1 MADILDRLRKL
12 QALSKSDN
20 PHEAALAA
28 SLVQKLMMEHHLQEF
43 DLSQDENRPEETIED
58 HGAIDPSRTGRR
70 RLPTWQVNLADAV
83 ARSVDCRIYIKPGE
97 SIPIV
102 GRRTDV
108 EAARYTFLALA
119 RVIDR
124 LADEAWTVERV
135 RGGDAGRWKRAFR
148 IGAVLTISDRLKSSR
163 REVEATIPKDKAMV
177 LVKRGD
183 AVDTWIDHKLD
194 LRASRSTTTYV
205 HPSGFAQ
212 GKAAGHGVSLP
223 GRAGPGLP
231 APAKRISGA

>member
-1 MADILDRLRKL
+1 MAAILDRLRKL
-12 QALSKSDN
+12 NALSKSDN

-28 SLVQKLMMEHHLQEF
+28 SLVQKLMMEHHLQEL
-43 DLSQDENRPEETIED
+43 DLSQDEHRPEEPIED
-58 HGAIDPSRTGRR
+58 HGAIDPTRTGPR

-83 ARSVDCRIYIKPGE
+83 ARSVDCRIYIRPGE

-119 RVIDR
+119 RSIDR
-124 LADEAWTVERV
+124 LANDAWAKERE

-148 IGAVLTISDRLKSSR
+148 IGAVLTISDRLKASR
-163 REVEATIPKDKAMV
+163 KEVVASIPKERALV

-183 AVDTWIDHKLD
+183 AVDSWIDTKLN
-194 LRASRSTTTYV
+194 LRSSRSTTTYV
-205 HPSGFAQ
+205 HPSGFEQ
-212 GKAAGHGVSLP
+212 GKAAGHSVSLP

-231 APAKRISGA
+231 SPSRRLPGA